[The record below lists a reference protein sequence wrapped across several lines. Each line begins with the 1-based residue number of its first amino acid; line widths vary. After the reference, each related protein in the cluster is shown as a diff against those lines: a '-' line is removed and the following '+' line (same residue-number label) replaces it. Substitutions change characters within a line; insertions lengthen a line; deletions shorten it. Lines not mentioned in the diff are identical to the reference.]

1 MPHTKAIRRFNRPR
15 VGINGPQGRYV
26 IRLSG
31 SDIPE
36 FLTKPDTPE
45 RESQRPTTFKIKG
58 NLAPLKPL
66 TTHFRK
72 LRRGA
77 RSRGRMKMVNIEFKS
92 MDTDRSDDSKEHL
105 PPFTTTLTF
114 TDYLCKW
121 CLTYVGQRRQFC
133 SADCAAQFKL
143 CQRRRDEKQNL
154 NISVDYYGNVKLSIQ
169 GLPIASGEEGLTQRS
184 SGDYA
189 GGRRRGRRRRRCRN
203 CAKRLTEDGEG
214 DFCDETCETMETE
227 REKREEFVNIF
238 QQKEAAERRRIRKW
252 LVDAQDQYT
261 RQTEGAE
268 LLLNGERAD
277 LEGLDITSGPAAL
290 NPLPVHRT
298 PLPNIEPSKSHVKDG
313 LYVTSGPAELN
324 PLPIMRTPL
333 PSIVE
338 SKKYKDS
345 LTRSGGPSYSFRRQ
359 LVHHPISERFRLP
372 RDEVITGGPV
382 TLNPTP
388 LRKAGA
394 RPPRSRDIDH
404 DKRQLR
410 VDLQWIPKF
419 HT

>member
-1 MPHTKAIRRFNRPR
+1 MIILQLRVKDINFRIAINVQIHIQFIVVTVSIDDLFRTRNLHQVVFLIMYESRELTSVLEDFPA
-15 VGINGPQGRYV
+15 
-26 IRLSG
+26 
-31 SDIPE
+31 IPE

-238 QQKEAAERRRIRKW
+238 QQKEA
-252 LVDAQDQYT
+252 
-261 RQTEGAE
+261 
-268 LLLNGERAD
+268 
-277 LEGLDITSGPAAL
+277 
-290 NPLPVHRT
+290 
-298 PLPNIEPSKSHVKDG
+298 
-313 LYVTSGPAELN
+313 
-324 PLPIMRTPL
+324 
-333 PSIVE
+333 
-338 SKKYKDS
+338 DS

>member
-1 MPHTKAIRRFNRPR
+1 MYESRELTSVLEDFPAIPASMPHTKAIRRFNRPR

-227 REKREEFVNIF
+227 REKREEFIYFNKKK
-238 QQKEAAERRRIRKW
+238 QKLGLVYNFVLFIVDMCPSRFSDSRIHAWHPTAERRRIRKW

-277 LEGLDITSGPAAL
+277 L
-290 NPLPVHRT
+290 
-298 PLPNIEPSKSHVKDG
+298 
-313 LYVTSGPAELN
+313 
-324 PLPIMRTPL
+324 
-333 PSIVE
+333 
-338 SKKYKDS
+338 
-345 LTRSGGPSYSFRRQ
+345 
-359 LVHHPISERFRLP
+359 
-372 RDEVITGGPV
+372 
-382 TLNPTP
+382 
-388 LRKAGA
+388 
-394 RPPRSRDIDH
+394 